1 MEEPVLEMQSEI
13 NLAIQMV
20 ARWTVNGDGGQAG
33 GHAQ

>member
-20 ARWTVNGDGGQAG
+20 AQWTASGDGGQVG

>member
-20 ARWTVNGDGGQAG
+20 AQWTVNGDSGLDGD
-33 GHAQ
+33 HAQ